1 MVWMN
6 ALSVPGGAFGMS
18 AGYIDV
24 IESLHERGVPFIH
37 DDTRPEFA
45 TVAAMWI
52 TDPGV
57 HETTHVVT
65 LFAALAP

>member
-1 MVWMN
+1 
-6 ALSVPGGAFGMS
+6 MS